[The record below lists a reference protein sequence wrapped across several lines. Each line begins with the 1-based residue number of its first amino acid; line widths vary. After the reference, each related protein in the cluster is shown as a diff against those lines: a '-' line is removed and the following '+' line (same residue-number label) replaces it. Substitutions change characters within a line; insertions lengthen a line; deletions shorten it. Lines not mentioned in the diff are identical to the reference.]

1 MAELQPLTPPA
12 LEHVVRKCLSKDP
25 DDRWQN
31 AHDIAEELKWI
42 SEAGSSAGVA
52 GPLIARRKSR
62 ERLGWVAA
70 VAVAGG
76 AAVFFATRRPDPP
89 PRAETAV
96 LPPEGVAFSYVKG
109 SIALSEDGRQV
120 AFVGRGADGK
130 SLIWVR
136 SLGSSAARP
145 LPGTEGAWF
154 PFWSPDAKSIAFA
167 AGGKLKKVSVTGGS
181 PETLADAPQFL
192 GGSWNRQGDILMST
206 APGIR
211 RVSAGGG
218 NVDVIIP
225 ANNRTLS
232 SAKFLPDGRRFIFTA
247 FRGSAQADGLYAA
260 SLDAHDEK
268 IILPGV
274 YSNAAYVPPGFI
286 LYSRDGDLRAQHVD
300 PKSLKAEGD
309 PIRLADRVQYD
320 PDGNTALFA
329 VSDTGSLLYLEG
341 EGAGK
346 TELAWVSRDGKD
358 IGTIAPPAM
367 FYTPRLSHDEK
378 RVAVDLS
385 DAQTASGDIWIFD
398 LVHGVSTRLTY
409 DPANESAPQWS
420 PDDRRIFFFS
430 EKRGHRD
437 LYDRPSS
444 GTGAEELLLA
454 DGTAKVPIAVSPD
467 GQLLAY
473 MVFDPTKK
481 NTDVWLMQLA
491 SRKTTPL
498 LTTPFN
504 EGGLQFSPNGKW
516 IVYSS
521 DESGRNE
528 IYLQQFPDSTGKW
541 IVSRGGG
548 MMPAWSADGRQIY
561 YISPERKMMSVP
573 VSLGTSFDAG
583 MPVALFD
590 AHVRQISTAA
600 VVTVPLRQFAV
611 TRDGS
616 KFLLNRVV
624 GEEGT
629 RPMTLVQNWSS
640 GLERP

>member
-1 MAELQPLTPPA
+1 
-12 LEHVVRKCLSKDP
+12 
-25 DDRWQN
+25 
-31 AHDIAEELKWI
+31 
-42 SEAGSSAGVA
+42 
-52 GPLIARRKSR
+52 
-62 ERLGWVAA
+62 
-70 VAVAGG
+70 
-76 AAVFFATRRPDPP
+76 
-89 PRAETAV
+89 
-96 LPPEGVAFSYVKG
+96 
-109 SIALSEDGRQV
+109 
-120 AFVGRGADGK
+120 
-130 SLIWVR
+130 
-136 SLGSSAARP
+136 
-145 LPGTEGAWF
+145 
-154 PFWSPDAKSIAFA
+154 
-167 AGGKLKKVSVTGGS
+167 
-181 PETLADAPQFL
+181 
-192 GGSWNRQGDILMST
+192 
-206 APGIR
+206 
-211 RVSAGGG
+211 
-218 NVDVIIP
+218 VDVIIP
-225 ANNRTLS
+225 PNNRTLS
-232 SAKFLPDGRRFIFTA
+232 SAKFLPDGRRFIFTS
-247 FRGSAQADGLYAA
+247 FRGSAQVDGLYTA
-260 SLDAHDEK
+260 SLEGHDEK

-274 YSNAAYVPPGFI
+274 YSNAAYAPAGFI
-286 LYSRDGDLRAQHVD
+286 LYSRDGDLRAQRVD
-300 PKSLKAEGD
+300 PKTLKAEGD

-320 PDGNTALFA
+320 PDSKAALFA

-346 TELAWVSRDGKD
+346 SELAWVSRDGKD

-367 FYTPRLSHDEK
+367 FYSPRLSHDEK

-385 DAQTASGDIWIFD
+385 DMQTASGDIWMFD

-420 PDDRRIFFFS
+420 PDDRRIIFFS
-430 EKRGHRD
+430 EKRGHLD

-454 DGTAKVPIAVSPD
+454 DGTAKIPLDVSPD

-473 MVFDPTKK
+473 MVIDPAKK
-481 NTDVWLMQLA
+481 NADVWLMQLA

-504 EGGLQFSPNGKW
+504 EGGLQFSPDGKW

-528 IYLQQFPDSTGKW
+528 NYVQQFPDSTGKW

-548 MMPAWSADGRQIY
+548 TMPAWSADGRQIY

-573 VSLGTSFDAG
+573 VSLGTSFDSG

-590 AHVRQISTAA
+590 AHVRHIPAIPISF
-600 VVTVPLRQFAV
+600 RQYTV

-629 RPMTLVQNWSS
+629 RPMTLVQSWSS
-640 GLERP
+640 QLERR